1 MTFTVTSDN
10 DNIIDCNKWHFNRFL
25 VEWGASNVMGDVGD
39 SEMEWNESFFRDCFD
54 TTVKIVTWVSR
65 KQKSFTRFQMITQQ
79 LIKDKK
85 IQYGDAMLKS
95 VETRFP
101 SRHAVTER
109 VMYLKVYKTL
119 DKDELFLACLHK

>member
-1 MTFTVTSDN
+1 
-10 DNIIDCNKWHFNRFL
+10 
-25 VEWGASNVMGDVGD
+25 MGDVGD